1 MSTRTTK
8 YLLAGG
14 ALLALAA
21 CNLAPDYQ
29 PPSLTLPP
37 AFKEA
42 GGAPWGPAQPADATT
57 RGPWWTAFND
67 PVLNGLEDK
76 IETANPS
83 LAVALARYDEA
94 RADAASMSA
103 GLLPRADL
111 NASITNNRQSE
122 DRPLRSRTQQ
132 DVYGNNTIGGTAS
145 YEVDLWGKVRNQVTA
160 GRAASQA
167 SAADL
172 ASVRLGLQA
181 ELATDYFALRGLD
194 DRAQIL
200 ADTVTAYEKQLSLT
214 QTMFK
219 GHIVAG
225 MDVSRAETQL
235 DSARSQVSQI
245 ASQRA
250 QMEHAIAALVGLAP
264 AEFSLTAASWN
275 PSLPAVPTGLPSSL
289 LQRRP
294 DIAAAERDVLA
305 ANAGIGVA
313 RAAYYPD
320 LTLQASGGVENTGF
334 NLFKLPMTFWSVG
347 PGVTLP
353 LFDGGRL
360 DAGLAKAVAQ
370 HNEASAQYRGT
381 VLTAFR
387 EVEDNLAAIRLLG
400 QAAKEEDAGTGA
412 AQRTLDMAMNLY
424 RDGADSYLDVVT
436 AQTALLEAQQSS
448 LDLHTRQVQADVALI
463 RALGGGWDVKSLPSQ
478 EEAATLPEDTK
489 AP

>member
-1 MSTRTTK
+1 MTRK
-8 YLLAGG
+8 ILLAGG

-29 PPSLTLPP
+29 PPQLVLPP

-42 GGAPWGPAQPADATT
+42 GGSPWQPAQPSDQAA
-57 RGPWWTAFND
+57 RGPWWMAFND

-76 IETANPS
+76 IEAANPT
-83 LAVALARYDEA
+83 LKGALARYDEA
-94 RADAASMSA
+94 RAGAAAVSA
-103 GLLPRADL
+103 GLLPRVDL
-111 NASITNNRQSE
+111 DASLTNNRQSK
-122 DRPLRSRTQQ
+122 DRPLRGANQR
-132 DVYGNNTIGGTAS
+132 DVYGSNTVGASAS
-145 YEVDLWGKVRNQVTA
+145 YEVDLWGKVRNQVAA
-160 GRAASQA
+160 GQAEAQA

-194 DRAQIL
+194 ERARIL
-200 ADTVTAYEKQLSLT
+200 ADTVAAYEKQLSLT
-214 QTMFK
+214 QTLFQ
-219 GHIVAG
+219 GRIVAG

-235 DSARSQVSQI
+235 DSARSQVSQV

-250 QMEHAIAALVGLAP
+250 QMEHAIAALVGLTP
-264 AEFSLTAASWN
+264 AEFSLAPTPWT
-275 PSLPAVPTGLPSSL
+275 PTLPAVPTGLPSTL

-294 DIAAAERDVLA
+294 DIAAAERDVRA

-320 LTLQASGGVENTGF
+320 LSLQAVGGFQDTGF
-334 NLFKLPMTFWSVG
+334 NLLKLPMAFWSVG

-353 LFDGGRL
+353 LFEGGRL
-360 DAGLAKAVAQ
+360 DAGLARAVAQ
-370 HNEASAQYRGT
+370 QDEAAAKYRQT
-381 VLTAFR
+381 VLSAFR
-387 EVEDNLAAIRLLG
+387 EVEDNLAAIRWLG
-400 QAAKEEDAGTGA
+400 TAAKDEDAGTQA
-412 AQRTLDMAMNLY
+412 AQRTLGMAMNLY

-463 RALGGGWDVKSLPSQ
+463 RALGGGWDVGALPTAG
-478 EEAATLPEDTK
+478 EAATVPEQAK
-489 AP
+489 AR